1 MYAIG
6 DVCRI
11 LSVKP
16 HVLRYW
22 EQEIPILSPRKDHR
36 GNRIYSEGDLNLL
49 FRIRY
54 LLYEKRYTIEGA
66 REELWRRTRDGAGDP
81 LMTLSLVRADL
92 VSALFLLSSWNE
104 RFDEAAI
111 PLYETGA
118 RSMKRVENDCD
129 GRQI

>member
-11 LSVKP
+11 LSVKS

-36 GNRIYSEGDLNLL
+36 GNRVYSDIDLNLL
-49 FRIRY
+49 FKIRY

-66 REELWRRTRDGAGDP
+66 REELWRLAPENAVDP
-81 LMTLSLVRADL
+81 LATVSAARSDL
-92 VSALFLLSSWNE
+92 VSALSLVSLWRE
-104 RFDEAAI
+104 R
-111 PLYETGA
+111 LH
-118 RSMKRVENDCD
+118 D
-129 GRQI
+129 GGE